1 MHNLD
6 IVRICGIITQSRRLT
21 MIDTNTKSKEIE
33 QRDLSVLLLQK
44 LVQINTTMDLR
55 IWDKL
60 WNKIDEHVVY
70 AGLKD
75 DYCDSLYAVYHKLR
89 TDKFYLQINLPKGLV
104 RLGDTDADGF
114 GWPNINKGVFFTNE
128 KRNYL
133 SAFYFLI
140 WTENFKNIGLVEEHT
155 VKAKQA
161 IQHLMSQKPNPNL
174 KSAAAW
180 SSDRMALFPYL
191 DSFLSKTK

>member
-1 MHNLD
+1 M
-6 IVRICGIITQSRRLT
+6 T
-21 MIDTNTKSKEIE
+21 DTNTKSKETE

-44 LVQINTTMDLR
+44 LVQINTTMNLR

-60 WNKIDEHVVY
+60 WNKNNEHVVY
-70 AGLKD
+70 AGLND
-75 DYCDSLYAVYHKLR
+75 DYCNTLYAVYHKLR
-89 TDKFYLQINLPKGLV
+89 TDKFYLQINFPTNGVV

-114 GWPNINKGVFFTNE
+114 GWPNINKGIFFTNE
-128 KRNYL
+128 KHNYI

-155 VKAKQA
+155 IKAKQA

-174 KSAAAW
+174 KSGLAW
-180 SSDRMALFPYL
+180 SSDRMALFSYL
-191 DSFLSKTK
+191 DSILSKTK